1 MSKEIPT
8 PYMWSY
14 QPQTGHA
21 AGASQDYS
29 TQMNW
34 FSAGPSM
41 ISQVYGIRDL
51 RNKVLITQAEI
62 TKTPRTIMDP
72 PIWPDAMLVQEAAP
86 PKTVTLPR
94 NHTLEQAMTNSGAQ
108 LAGGRQLCPSQIG
121 IKSPVLAG
129 TGIQLSEDIPSAS
142 WIRPDGIF
150 QLGGGSRSSFSPT
163 QAFLTL
169 QQASSTPRAGGVGT
183 YQFVREFVPEV
194 YLNPFS
200 GPPDTFPDQF
210 IPNYDI
216 VTNSVDGYD

>member
-14 QPQTGHA
+14 QPQSGHA
-21 AGASQDYS
+21 AGAAQDYS

-41 ISQVYGIRDL
+41 INHVYQIRDL
-51 RNKVLITQAEI
+51 RNKILTAQANITE
-62 TKTPRTIMDP
+62 TPRTIMDP
-72 PIWPDAMLVQEAAP
+72 PVWPAAMVTQEVP
-86 PKTVTLPR
+86 PPTTVTLPR
-94 NHTLEQAMTNSGAQ
+94 NYALETAMTNSGIQ
-108 LAGGRQLCPSQIG
+108 LAGGRRLCPLSHTQRQIKG
-121 IKSPVLAG
+121 Q
-129 TGIQLSEDIPSAS
+129 GIQLSEDIPSAT

-150 QLGGGSRSSFSPT
+150 QLGGGSRSSFNPT
-163 QAFLTL
+163 QAYLTL
-169 QQASSTPRAGGVGT
+169 QQASTAPRAGGIGSV
-183 YQFVREFVPEV
+183 QFVREFVPEV